1 MTNSTIVRLQS
12 LLLEKGYDIKR
23 LTDTLLVMPV
33 MTVAYRNPT
42 GQPTAAFFFTTD
54 RAESL
59 LTVDIPW
66 AFDGSK
72 ALHKDALHRCL
83 LVAAGKVPLVKA
95 QLDPEDGEVR
105 LRVDLPIGRDG
116 LRDDDVLRGI
126 HLLKA
131 CVEQWH
137 APLTSA
143 MTAGAFE
150 PPADPVTTGVKTTGA
165 PLMEI
170 ARRAGG
176 VNRLKALFEFRKTL
190 EREQNI
196 HKKENSDGDH
206 VE

>member
-1 MTNSTIVRLQS
+1 MTNPTIARLQS
-12 LLLEKGYDIKR
+12 LLVEKGYDIKR

-95 QLDPEDGEVR
+95 QLDPDNGEVR
-105 LRVDLPIGRDG
+105 LRVDLPLGRDG

-126 HLLKA
+126 HVLKT
-131 CVEQWH
+131 CVEDWH
-137 APLTSA
+137 EPLTMA

-150 PPADPVTTGVKTTGA
+150 PPADQLTTCVKTMAA

-190 EREQNI
+190 EQEQT

>member
-1 MTNSTIVRLQS
+1 MTNSTIARLQS
-12 LLLEKGYDIKR
+12 LLVGKGYDIKR

-95 QLDPEDGEVR
+95 QLDPDDGEVR
-105 LRVDLPIGRDG
+105 LRVDLPLGRDG

-126 HLLKA
+126 HVLKT
-131 CVEQWH
+131 CVEDWH
-137 APLTSA
+137 APLTKA

-150 PPADPVTTGVKTTGA
+150 PPADQLTTGVKAMAA

-190 EREQNI
+190 EREQT

-206 VE
+206 VD